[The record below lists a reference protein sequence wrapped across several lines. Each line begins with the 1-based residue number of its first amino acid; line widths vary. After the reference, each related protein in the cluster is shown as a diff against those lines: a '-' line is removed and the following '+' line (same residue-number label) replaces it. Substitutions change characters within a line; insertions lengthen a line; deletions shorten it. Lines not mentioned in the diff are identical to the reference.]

1 MFSELLIA
9 SILAIYSF
17 SSSSYFLDILR
28 SFMYSAILGLLAQ
41 QSKGTSSPPRFV
53 GSIGPSTPFGFPVES
68 NKCVDHQVM
77 VSAFGGQI
85 GIPGTLIWETV
96 IVDNVPMKNV

>member
-9 SILAIYSF
+9 SNLVIYSF

-28 SFMYSAILGLLAQ
+28 CFMYSAILGLLVQ
-41 QSKGTSSPPRFV
+41 QSKGTSNGFV
-53 GSIGPSTPFGFPVES
+53 GSIGPSIPFGFPVES
-68 NKCVDHQVM
+68 IMRVDHQVM
-77 VSAFGGQI
+77 VSAFGGQV

-96 IVDNVPMKNV
+96 VVDDVPMKNV

>member
-9 SILAIYSF
+9 SILAIYWF

-28 SFMYSAILGLLAQ
+28 SFMYSVILGLLAQ
-41 QSKGTSSPPRFV
+41 QSKGTSSPPRFI
-53 GSIGPSTPFGFPVES
+53 GSIGPSLPFAFPVE
-68 NKCVDHQVM
+68 CVDHQVM
-77 VSAFGGQI
+77 VGAFSGQV

-96 IVDNVPMKNV
+96 IVDDVPMKDI